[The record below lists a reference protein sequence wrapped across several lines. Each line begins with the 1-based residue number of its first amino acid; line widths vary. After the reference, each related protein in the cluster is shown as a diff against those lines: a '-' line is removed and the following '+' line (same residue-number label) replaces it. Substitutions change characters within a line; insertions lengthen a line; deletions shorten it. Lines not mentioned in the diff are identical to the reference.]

1 MQPSGWNRK
10 KSHGPLSCEAANE
23 SWKKS
28 LVFDSMLHV
37 SVLWREP
44 TQMAMSLFVYSCMT
58 FFFLLAATAPLCS
71 EEPSPQAIAV
81 SGVPEKELELSLKH
95 NGISKNLSR
104 SLIPFLGFS
113 SV

>member
-1 MQPSGWNRK
+1 MERAHTDGHEPFR
-10 KSHGPLSCEAANE
+10 L
-23 SWKKS
+23 
-28 LVFDSMLHV
+28 LLHD
-37 SVLWREP
+37 L
-44 TQMAMSLFVYSCMT
+44 
-58 FFFLLAATAPLCS
+58 FFLLAATAPLCS

-104 SLIPFLGFS
+104 SLILFLGFS